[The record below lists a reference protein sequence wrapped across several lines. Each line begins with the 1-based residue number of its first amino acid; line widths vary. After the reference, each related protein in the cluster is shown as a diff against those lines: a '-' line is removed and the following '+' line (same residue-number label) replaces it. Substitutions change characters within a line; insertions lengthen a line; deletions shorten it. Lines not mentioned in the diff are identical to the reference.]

1 MVIPSRMGRM
11 GIYIPNIRIPTI
23 GWTTITRQKN
33 VQGPGSALCHP
44 FNSVLCRRQDQEA
57 EAQPTRFWIC
67 IVCTGASPSVK
78 VFPMQLVTWLGSQ
91 RTAACCSMIVSL
103 KIKVFP
109 YNLTFIGL
117 WGHGRCLAGDWRACH
132 WNGGK
137 RNSSVCSWN
146 GGRGHLWPA
155 GIVVPSGLREYL
167 AWRQPQSRDQTW
179 WEFQRLVSSEPGL
192 WESRGSFF
200 QYFADGL
207 HVREKTRTCEMDS
220 NGCIPGLKVKRPQEG
235 SHCFPSDRIT
245 MRIPFSAPTFFW
257 FI

>member
-1 MVIPSRMGRM
+1 MNDHNPPKECSGTGFSLMPSLQLSTLPQARPRSGSTAD
-11 GIYIPNIRIPTI
+11 TI
-23 GWTTITRQKN
+23 LDLHCLHR
-33 VQGPGSALCHP
+33 SL
-44 FNSVLCRRQDQEA
+44 
-57 EAQPTRFWIC
+57 
-67 IVCTGASPSVK
+67 SPSVK

-103 KIKVFP
+103 KIEVFP
-109 YNLTFIGL
+109 YNLIFIGL

-200 QYFADGL
+200 QYFADSL
-207 HVREKTRTCEMDS
+207 HVRGKNANMW
-220 NGCIPGLKVKRPQEG
+220 NGFQWVHTWTEG
-235 SHCFPSDRIT
+235 QTTPR
-245 MRIPFSAPTFFW
+245 RQPLFSQR
-257 FI
+257 